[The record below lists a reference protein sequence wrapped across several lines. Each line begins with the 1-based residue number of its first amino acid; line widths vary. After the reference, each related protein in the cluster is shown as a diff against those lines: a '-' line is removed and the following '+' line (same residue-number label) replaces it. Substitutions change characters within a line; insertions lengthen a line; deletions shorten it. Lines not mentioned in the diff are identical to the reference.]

1 MDFLGIGFLELLLIL
16 LILFIVV
23 GPAKLPGIARAIGRG
38 IRELREATKGLSQDF
53 KEMTEEAKDTKKEM
67 STALKPRTALTSD
80 FKEIA
85 KEIEKVTK
93 EASTALDTMPEEK
106 LDAQKGKG
114 K

>member
-1 MDFLGIGFLELLLIL
+1 MDFLGIGPLELLLIL

-23 GPAKLPGIARAIGRG
+23 GPDKLPGIARAIGRG
-38 IRELREATKGLSQDF
+38 IRKFKEATKELSQDF
-53 KEMTEEAKDTKKEM
+53 KEMSEEAKDTKKEM
-67 STALKPRTALTSD
+67 SNALKPQTALTSD

-114 K
+114 E